1 MDVSKVRIQGERDC
15 GLEEEKQSSS
25 RPRVKWKTRNVGC
38 LEDQEQPTLALQQLS
53 LDPQLSGWIVTHS
66 HHIIAEVMFCYVNRV
81 LSSPTDHH
89 WL

>member
-53 LDPQLSGWIVTHS
+53 LDPQLSGWIVS
-66 HHIIAEVMFCYVNRV
+66 LMWLFDRRV
-81 LSSPTDHH
+81 LVLEGVKATH
-89 WL
+89 WEIAKET